1 MVTKRQAVFLDRDGV
16 LVEDVDCLTR
26 AEDIRVFPYVPA
38 ALQALKSRGLELVVV
53 SNQPV
58 VARGLCSEAAVS
70 GLNRGIAAEIE
81 RLGGPRLEHFY
92 FCPHHPK
99 ATLPEYRMD
108 CECRKP
114 RTGMLLE
121 AASAHRIDLSVSFMI
136 GDRITDIIAGRN
148 AGCTT
153 VMVETGEH
161 VKPPI
166 ETPGGIDASATPD
179 RVFPS
184 LKEAAEWIAAT
195 AP

>member
-1 MVTKRQAVFLDRDGV
+1 MGAKRQAVFLDRDGV
-16 LVEDVDCLTR
+16 LVEDIDCLRR

-38 ALQALKSRGLELVVV
+38 ALRTLKARGLELVVV

-58 VARGLCSEAAVS
+58 VARGLCSETTVE
-70 GLNRGIAAEIE
+70 GLNRGIADEIE
-81 RLGGPRLEHFY
+81 RLGGPRLEYFY

-99 ATLPEYRMD
+99 ATLPEYRLD

-114 RTGMLLE
+114 RTGMLLK
-121 AASAHRIDLSVSFMI
+121 AALAHRIELSGSFMI
-136 GDRITDIIAGRN
+136 GDRITDIIAGRD

-166 ETPGGIDASATPD
+166 ETPGGIDASTVPD

-184 LKEAAEWIAAT
+184 LKEAAEWIAA
-195 AP
+195 ADQ